1 MVTSLLPQMS
11 DAAVSIDTERF
22 GDKELKVSAINKV
35 KQNIRN
41 ALTQRPELLP
51 YFFQL
56 TLHDAL
62 TFNPE
67 TFDGGPNGSLRFELN
82 RETNKELQTAH
93 EAIESIRTLQRQ
105 DMSYA
110 DTCAF
115 AGAVA
120 VEITGGPRI
129 VIQLGREDASEA
141 DPEGKTGL
149 FKPGAS
155 ASELKTAFEGAGLI
169 GARDVV
175 LFHGAIGSLADIGQ
189 NRAAKMKSVAIG
201 EDDEEEFDDLDDVT
215 YGKVTRSKRGAVLVS
230 SNVSQLTLGGQ
241 KFSNAYLAAILKAK
255 DPTQLSQRDQVILGD
270 KQMLAEVQKYAGNNS
285 KFTNDVADLFQ
296 HISLLGSSY
305 ESLKLQS

>member
-1 MVTSLLPQMS
+1 MYQLRNVL
-11 DAAVSIDTERF
+11 E
-22 GDKELKVSAINKV
+22 V
-35 KQNIRN
+35 KQNVRN
-41 ALTQRPELLP
+41 RLTQRPELLP

-62 TFNPE
+62 TFNPD
-67 TFDGGPNGSLRFELN
+67 TLDGGPNGSLRFELEREGN
-82 RETNKELQTAH
+82 RELQEAH
-93 EAIESIRTLQRQ
+93 EAIESIRALQRQ

-129 VIQLGREDASEA
+129 VIQLGREDAKDA
-141 DPEGKTGL
+141 DPEGKSNL

-155 ASELKTAFEGAGLI
+155 ASDLRTAFESAGLN

-175 LFHGAIGSLADIGQ
+175 LLHGAIGSLADIGQ
-189 NRAAKMKSVAIG
+189 SRTEKMKEVAV
-201 EDDEEEFDDLDDVT
+201 DDEDEEQLEDLDDVT
-215 YGKVTRSKRGAVLVS
+215 YGKVTSTKRGAVLVS
-230 SNVSQLTLGGQ
+230 SNVSQLTLGGE
-241 KFSNAYLAAILKAK
+241 KFSNAYLKAILKAK
-255 DPTQLSQRDQVILGD
+255 DLNQLSQRDQAILGD
-270 KQMLAEVQKYAGNNS
+270 KSMFAEVQKYAGNNG

-296 HISLLGSSY
+296 QISLLGSSY

>member
-1 MVTSLLPQMS
+1 M
-11 DAAVSIDTERF
+11 
-22 GDKELKVSAINKV
+22 
-35 KQNIRN
+35 
-41 ALTQRPELLP
+41 LP

-62 TFNPE
+62 TFNPNTLE
-67 TFDGGPNGSLRFELN
+67 GGPNGSLRFELE
-82 RETNKELQTAH
+82 REANQELKEAH
-93 EAIESIRTLQRQ
+93 SAIESIRKLQRG

-129 VIQLGREDASEA
+129 VVQLGREDSSEA
-141 DPEGKTGL
+141 DPEWKSGM

-155 ASELKTAFEGAGLI
+155 AEELKEAFNAAGLR

-175 LFHGAIGSLADIGQ
+175 LFHGAIGSLNDIGQ
-189 NRAAKMKSVAIG
+189 SRVSKIKALDADD
-201 EDDEEEFDDLDDVT
+201 EDDEDVEDLDDVT
-215 YGKVTRSKRGAVLVS
+215 YGKVTSAKRGAVLVS

-241 KFSNAYLAAILKAK
+241 KFSNAYLAAIFKAK
-255 DPTQLSQRDQVILGD
+255 DPSRLSQRDQAILGD
-270 KQMLAEVQKYAGNNS
+270 KAMLAEVQRYATNNS

-296 HISLLGSSY
+296 AISLLGSSY
-305 ESLKLQS
+305 ESLRL